1 MTHHLDAAG
10 AVCPFTGRQ
19 SALPLD
25 GNPHVPAPA
34 FADARMH
41 GPVAAVQF
49 ADGHD
54 GLITTQYDIARA
66 VLEDPRFS
74 QVPRRLLLG
83 PAEPARLD
91 LDAAAH
97 EALALADILSLDGEQ
112 HLRIRRSIT
121 SRFSVKAVRGRRDV
135 VGRYVTE
142 ALDAFLEGPNPGNV
156 TEYFAAPITVL
167 THCFALGVPAELV
180 PLFEQSFVHE
190 STSQQKFSA
199 VREFIRAVSSS
210 RGENVISDL
219 LASDLTATEVEGIV
233 FVLAV
238 SGRDSVAYM
247 IAMSVLTLLQHPE
260 QLKLLVRE
268 PDLMPS
274 AIEELVRFNT
284 MFVTVFTRT
293 ATESLE
299 LAGVSI
305 SEGQSVAVSTVA
317 ANRDPARFDN
327 PSVFDITRDAAGH
340 LGFSHGP
347 HGCVGQQFARVQ
359 VTEALT
365 QQFQRVPNLELMP
378 TEFESPFP
386 LASFLPTYEAPPVM
400 VTW

>member
-10 AVCPFTGRQ
+10 ATCPFTGRP

-34 FADARMH
+34 FADARTH
-41 GPVAAVQF
+41 GPVAAIEF
-49 ADGHD
+49 ADGHP

-66 VLEDPRFS
+66 VLEDSRFS

-83 PAEPARLD
+83 PAEPEALEVDDR
-91 LDAAAH
+91 AN

-135 VGRYVTE
+135 VRGYVTQV
-142 ALDAFLEGPNPGNV
+142 LDAFLAGPNPGNV
-156 TEYFAAPITVL
+156 TEHLATPISVL
-167 THCFALGVPAELV
+167 NHCFALGVPDQLV
-180 PLFEQSFVHE
+180 PLFEETFVHD
-190 STSQQKFSA
+190 STLQQKFA
-199 VREFIRAVSSS
+199 VVRVIIESVSSS
-210 RGENVISDL
+210 PGENVISDL
-219 LASDLTATEVEGIV
+219 LASDLTAAEVEGIV

-247 IAMSVLTLLQHPE
+247 IAMSVLTLLSNPE
-260 QLKLLVRE
+260 QLDLLRRR

-293 ATESLE
+293 ATETVE

-305 SEGQSVAVSTVA
+305 PRGQSVAVSTVA
-317 ANRDPARFDN
+317 ANRDPARFNN

-359 VTEALT
+359 MTEALT
-365 QQFQRVPNLELMP
+365 QLLDRVPTLGLVP
-378 TEFESPFP
+378 TEFETPYP
-386 LASFLPTYEAPPVM
+386 LASFLPTYEAPRVM